1 MVPVGLRP
9 LRHRRFR
16 WLWVAGV
23 LSFFGT
29 WIHNV
34 AARWTAATLTT
45 SPFLV
50 SLVDALQALPIVLLS
65 LWAGRLADTVDRR
78 RLLVAINL
86 SLVVVAASAGLL
98 AAVDLLRLPV
108 LFALT
113 ALMGVF
119 VALDN
124 PAWQATVPRQVPD
137 EDVHGSVALV
147 STGYNAART
156 LGPTVGAWLLV
167 TSNAATAFLVDAA
180 TFAVM
185 ALLAWR
191 LLPPGERGRDRVK
204 PPPLRTTPQ
213 LRRLYAV
220 ALLFS
225 LFAMPSMSLL
235 PIVARDSVEGGAL
248 AFGGLLSAFGVGAV
262 LAGFFVAGT
271 AQRIGYNRFVAA
283 CSLISAAGLVLLSL
297 GLPVA
302 LALLAAA
309 LCGAGWLGAISITNS
324 TVNTSSPAEQRGRVL
339 AVYFVF
345 AFAGQ
350 FGGSL
355 LGGFAAERIGLGPA
369 LLVCAAL
376 LVAVA
381 AGVARMTA
389 VEL

>member
-9 LRHRRFR
+9 LRHRTFR

-34 AARWTAATLTT
+34 AARWTAASLTT

-50 SLVDALQALPIVLLS
+50 SMIDALQALPIVLLS

-78 RLLVAINL
+78 KLLVTINL
-86 SLVVVAASAGLL
+86 MLFVVAASTGVF
-98 AAVDLLRLPV
+98 AATDQLRLPL
-108 LFALT
+108 LFVLT
-113 ALMGVF
+113 ALMGAF

-156 LGPTVGAWLLV
+156 VGPTVGAWLLV
-167 TSNAATAFLVDAA
+167 TSSTATAFFVDAA

-191 LLPPGERGRDRVK
+191 LLPPSRNREHGKK
-204 PPPLRTTPQ
+204 PAPLHLTPA
-213 LRRLYAV
+213 LRRLYGV
-220 ALLFS
+220 AFLFS
-225 LFAMPSMSLL
+225 LCAMPSMSLL
-235 PIVARDSVEGGAL
+235 PIVARDSIEGGAL
-248 AFGGLLSAFGVGAV
+248 AYGGLLSAFGAGAV
-262 LAGFFVAGT
+262 VAGLLVAGT
-271 AQRIGYNRFVAA
+271 ARKLGYNRFVAV
-283 CSLISAAGLVLLSL
+283 CSLTGAAGLALLSL
-297 GLPVA
+297 GLPVVPA
-302 LALLAAA
+302 LVAAA

-324 TVNTSSPAEQRGRVL
+324 TVNTTSSEEHRGRTL
-339 AVYFVF
+339 AVYFIF

-350 FGGSL
+350 FSGSL
-355 LGGFAAERIGLGPA
+355 VGGFAAQRIGLD
-369 LLVCAAL
+369 AAL
-376 LVAVA
+376 LAFAGLLVVLAVS
-381 AGVARMTA
+381 VTRMQK